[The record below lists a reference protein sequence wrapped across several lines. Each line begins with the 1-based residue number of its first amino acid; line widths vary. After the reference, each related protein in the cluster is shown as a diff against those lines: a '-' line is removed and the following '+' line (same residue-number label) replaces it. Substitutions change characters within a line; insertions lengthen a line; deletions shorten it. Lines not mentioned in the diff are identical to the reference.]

1 MKIKS
6 YFGAYMKKL
15 IVGLSI
21 TLFSTMA
28 HAYVDPSS
36 RNYNNL
42 GNSGSQP
49 TQRQMEKVINNYLDE
64 SLAKIK
70 NDTEFLEKKCGAG
83 FTDEKT
89 RDVFNQCY
97 KEQEPQLK
105 SDTFKASTNLTLAF
119 AKSNEENKENIKKEF
134 LKVYEDEIRN
144 LKEILVKAGIPPES
158 FMQSMND
165 LFLGVVQDAY
175 QVNYYLAEKTPP
187 LQQKIETYYSS
198 IVDGMNSIVF

>member
-1 MKIKS
+1 
-6 YFGAYMKKL
+6 MKK
-15 IVGLSI
+15 IIIGLSI
-21 TLFSTMA
+21 ALFSTMA
-28 HAYVDPSS
+28 HAYVDPGS
-36 RNYNNL
+36 RSYNNL
-42 GNSGSQP
+42 GNSNSQP

-83 FTDEKT
+83 FTDESS
-89 RDVFNQCY
+89 RDTFSQCY
-97 KEQEPQLK
+97 KEQESELK